1 MEFMQEFPTSEIQ
14 HLTREGSDH
23 CPIQVQCHAN
33 QERYNKPF
41 RFLNFWTNH
50 EKFHEVVKENWKIEI
65 QGSPFHIVQQK
76 MKITKKVLTKWS
88 KETYGNIFHR
98 AATMEDIVKVKEIQ
112 FEIPSTDRNR
122 AELMK
127 AEKDLRKFYQVEEEL
142 WKQKSGM
149 KWFID
154 GDRNTKF
161 FHSYVKGRRRR
172 LQLNEILDEQGVLL
186 KDKKDIGEAAVKVF
200 EQQFK
205 ESNFNADYAMIDCIP
220 KLITVEQQQRM
231 DRTPMEEE
239 VREAVFSL
247 NSDNACGPDGF
258 SGKNFQSCWEIIK
271 EDFVKMVVAF
281 FYGMELPRFVTHTN
295 LVLLPKKEQVRSFTD
310 LRPISLSTYINKVIS
325 KVIHGRLAEVLLEI
339 ISKKQTGFM
348 KGRSIAKNVLLAQEI
363 IRDINKR
370 NQYHNI
376 VVKLDMMKA
385 YDRVSWVFLTK
396 VMRRFGFTER
406 IIDMVW
412 RLMTNN

>member
-1 MEFMQEFPTSEIQ
+1 MQ
-14 HLTREGSDH
+14 
-23 CPIQVQCHAN
+23 CYAN

-50 EKFHEVVKENWKIEI
+50 EKFHEVVEENWKIEI

-76 MKITKKVLTKWS
+76 MKIIKKVLTKWS

-98 AATMEDIVKVKEIQ
+98 VATMEDIVKVKEIQ

-127 AEKDLRKFYQVEEEL
+127 AEEDLRKFYQVEEEF
-142 WKQKSGM
+142 WKQRSGM

-172 LQLNEILDEQGVLL
+172 LQLNEILDEQSVLL

-220 KLITVEQQQRM
+220 KLITVEQQQR
-231 DRTPMEEE
+231 
-239 VREAVFSL
+239 
-247 NSDNACGPDGF
+247 
-258 SGKNFQSCWEIIK
+258 
-271 EDFVKMVVAF
+271 
-281 FYGMELPRFVTHTN
+281 
-295 LVLLPKKEQVRSFTD
+295 
-310 LRPISLSTYINKVIS
+310 
-325 KVIHGRLAEVLLEI
+325 
-339 ISKKQTGFM
+339 
-348 KGRSIAKNVLLAQEI
+348 
-363 IRDINKR
+363 
-370 NQYHNI
+370 
-376 VVKLDMMKA
+376 
-385 YDRVSWVFLTK
+385 
-396 VMRRFGFTER
+396 
-406 IIDMVW
+406 ID
-412 RLMTNN
+412 